1 MKDKDMANC
10 WDSNFFLS
18 STHHCDAL
26 VLMCKNKVQSY
37 SQIVKNDFFLYI
49 KKKRPVV
56 FDVGRKKIRK
66 DW

>member
-1 MKDKDMANC
+1 MANC
-10 WDSNFFLS
+10 WGSNFFLS
-18 STHHCDAL
+18 STHHGDAL
-26 VLMCKNKVQSY
+26 ELMCKNKVQSY